1 MPESR
6 SSVSMDFNFEK
17 WPGKEK
23 SVGSRGHSTYV
34 RFSRT
39 QMYVS
44 TKLMKAEKTE
54 DGKFDMLVDREK
66 RTFALK
72 FCETGVFKLPSMPG
86 QVSVGAFVNEFG
98 PKIDERIAMRRDK
111 ETDMW
116 IGHLDGDKVDM
127 TQEMIVKDS
136 EGRQ

>member
-1 MPESR
+1 
-6 SSVSMDFNFEK
+6 MDFNFEK
-17 WPGKEK
+17 WTGKEK

-44 TKLMKAEKTE
+44 TKLMKGEQTK

-66 RTFALK
+66 RTLALK
-72 FCETGVFKLPSMPG
+72 FCETGSLQLPSIPG

-98 PKIDERIAMRRDK
+98 PKIDERIIMRRDK
-111 ETDMW
+111 ETGLW

-127 TQEMIVKDS
+127 TQEMVVKDK
-136 EGRQ
+136 EGNNNEQETKA

>member
-1 MPESR
+1 
-6 SSVSMDFNFEK
+6 MDFNFEK

-23 SVGSRGHSTYV
+23 FVGSRGHSTYV

-44 TKLMKAEKTE
+44 TKLMKADEQTN
-54 DGKFDMLVDREK
+54 DGKFDMMVDREK

-98 PKIDERIAMRRDK
+98 PKIDERIVMRRDK
-111 ETDMW
+111 DTGMW

-127 TQEMIVKDS
+127 TQEMVIKDKTVK
-136 EGRQ
+136 EINE